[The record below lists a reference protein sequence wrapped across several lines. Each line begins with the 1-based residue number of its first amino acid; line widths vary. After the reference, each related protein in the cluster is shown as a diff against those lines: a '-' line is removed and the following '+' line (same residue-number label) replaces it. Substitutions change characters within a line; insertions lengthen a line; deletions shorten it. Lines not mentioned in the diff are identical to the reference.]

1 MKTILLTQHGRSR
14 MAQYGLSDATV
25 VAVVRHPLWIEPD
38 PRPGIERRF
47 GRSEE
52 LDGRILRVACVEESD
67 HIRVLSAHP
76 DRDARP
82 PDGD

>member
-1 MKTILLTQHGRSR
+1 MKPIEWTRHGLVRK
-14 MAQYGLSDATV
+14 AQYGLTEAAV
-25 VAVVRHPLWIEPD
+25 FAVVRNPLWTEPD

-47 GRSEE
+47 GRPPE
-52 LDGRILRVACVEESD
+52 LGGRVLRVACVEESD

>member
-1 MKTILLTQHGRSR
+1 MKPIILRHHALAR
-14 MAQYGLSDATV
+14 MARYGLSEPAV
-25 VAVVRHPLWIEPD
+25 VGVVRHPLWTEPD

-47 GRSEE
+47 GKPPE
-52 LDGRILRVACVEESD
+52 LAGRYLRVACVEESD

>member
-1 MKTILLTQHGRSR
+1 MKPIILRRHALAR
-14 MAQYGLSDATV
+14 MARYGLPETV
-25 VAVVRHPLWIEPD
+25 VVGVVRHPLWTEPD

-47 GRSEE
+47 GQPPE
-52 LDGRILRVACVEESD
+52 LAGRYLRVACVEESD

>member
-1 MKTILLTQHGRSR
+1 LAGR
-14 MAQYGLSDATV
+14 V
-25 VAVVRHPLWIEPD
+25 
-38 PRPGIERRF
+38 
-47 GRSEE
+47 
-52 LDGRILRVACVEESD
+52 LRVACVEESD

>member
-14 MAQYGLSDATV
+14 MALYGLSESTV
-25 VAVVRHPLWIEPD
+25 VAVVRQPLWIEQD

-47 GRSEE
+47 GRPPE

>member
-1 MKTILLTQHGRSR
+1 MKPIILTHHALAR
-14 MAQYGLSDATV
+14 MARYGLTEASV
-25 VAVVRHPLWIEPD
+25 VAVVRKPLWTEPD

-47 GRSEE
+47 GRPTE
-52 LDGRILRVACVEESD
+52 LAGRVLRVACVEESD

>member
-1 MKTILLTQHGRSR
+1 MKTIILTQHSRSR
-14 MAQYGLSDATV
+14 MAQYGLSDPAV
-25 VAVVRHPLWIEPD
+25 VAIVRRPLWVESD

-47 GRSEE
+47 GRPSE

-82 PDGD
+82 PHGD

>member
-1 MKTILLTQHGRSR
+1 MKPIILRQHALAR
-14 MAQYGLSDATV
+14 MARYGLSERAVLD
-25 VAVVRHPLWIEPD
+25 VVRHPIWTEPD

-47 GRSEE
+47 GQPPE
-52 LDGRILRVACVEESD
+52 LAGRYLRVACVEESD

-76 DRDARP
+76 DRDASP

>member
-1 MKTILLTQHGRSR
+1 MKPIILTRHGLGR
-14 MAQYGLSDATV
+14 MALYGLSDAAV
-25 VAVVRHPLWIEPD
+25 VATVRQPLWTEPD

-47 GRSEE
+47 GRPPE

>member
-1 MKTILLTQHGRSR
+1 MKPVILTRHALSR
-14 MAQYGLSDATV
+14 MAQYGV
-25 VAVVRHPLWIEPD
+25 PENVAMEVARDPLWTEPD
-38 PRPGIERRF
+38 SRPGIERRF
-47 GRSEE
+47 ARPPELRGRV
-52 LDGRILRVACVEESD
+52 LRVACVEESD

>member
-1 MKTILLTQHGRSR
+1 MKPIILRQHALAR
-14 MAQYGLSDATV
+14 MARYGLSEP
-25 VAVVRHPLWIEPD
+25 AVVGVVRQPLWTEPD

-47 GRSEE
+47 GQPPE
-52 LDGRILRVACVEESD
+52 LAGRYLRMACVEESD

>member
-1 MKTILLTQHGRSR
+1 
-14 MAQYGLSDATV
+14 
-25 VAVVRHPLWIEPD
+25 
-38 PRPGIERRF
+38 
-47 GRSEE
+47 
-52 LDGRILRVACVEESD
+52 VACVEESD

>member
-1 MKTILLTQHGRSR
+1 MKPIILRQHALAR
-14 MAQYGLSDATV
+14 MAVYGLSEP
-25 VAVVRHPLWIEPD
+25 AVLDIVRHPLWTEPD
-38 PRPGIERRF
+38 PRPDIERRF
-47 GRSEE
+47 GQPPE
-52 LDGRILRVACVEESD
+52 LAGRYLRVACVEERD